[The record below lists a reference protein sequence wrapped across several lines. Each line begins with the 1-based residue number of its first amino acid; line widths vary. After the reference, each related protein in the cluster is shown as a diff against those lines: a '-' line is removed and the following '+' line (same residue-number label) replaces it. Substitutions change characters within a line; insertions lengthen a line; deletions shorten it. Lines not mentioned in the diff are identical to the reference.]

1 MAEKN
6 QDQCPDCGALLAR
19 RPKHRGW
26 HKEQD
31 RQARSL
37 EGRIDVLDALVLR
50 LGGVDPA
57 QLAANVQLERHTR
70 RPPMVRTGVDAG
82 DRAEASYVDAGDR
95 AEASYVD
102 DAHVRAARATSRRLK
117 LDTPPLAV
125 EN

>member
-6 QDQCPDCGALLAR
+6 QDQCPDCGALFAR
-19 RPKHRGW
+19 RRKHRDW

-31 RQARSL
+31 REARSL

-57 QLAANVQLERHTR
+57 QLAANVQQRESRTR

-82 DRAEASYVDAGDR
+82 DRAEAS
-95 AEASYVD
+95 
-102 DAHVRAARATSRRLK
+102 
-117 LDTPPLAV
+117 
-125 EN
+125 

>member
-6 QDQCPDCGALLAR
+6 EDQCPDCGALFAR
-19 RPKHRGW
+19 RLKHRNW

-57 QLAANVQLERHTR
+57 QLAANAQQERRSR
-70 RPPMVRTGVDAG
+70 RAPMVRTGVDAG
-82 DRAEASYVDAGDR
+82 DRAEAS
-95 AEASYVD
+95 
-102 DAHVRAARATSRRLK
+102 
-117 LDTPPLAV
+117 
-125 EN
+125 